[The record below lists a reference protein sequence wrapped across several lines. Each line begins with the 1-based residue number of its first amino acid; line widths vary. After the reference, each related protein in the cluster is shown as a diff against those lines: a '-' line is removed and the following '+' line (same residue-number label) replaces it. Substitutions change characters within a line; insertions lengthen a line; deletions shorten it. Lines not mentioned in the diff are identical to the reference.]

1 MHKLS
6 SDDRCFPLAH
16 CPRSASTSGFTLI
29 EVLVSIVILAIL
41 AAIALPAFLSQARRA
56 QQGEALT
63 YVGAINRAQQAYRLD
78 SRTFATSI
86 NQLGIGILE
95 DTSFYQYSIVEGSS
109 QVAIATANPQDD
121 ALTGYS
127 GVVYVWIGSNGAA
140 TTTSKLCQ
148 GNRGGVPPLSVT
160 VSNTVVDVI
169 GCNDV

>member
-1 MHKLS
+1 VDKFNAC
-6 SDDRCFPLAH
+6 DRCPPLLYR
-16 CPRSASTSGFTLI
+16 PQPDPNSGFTLI
-29 EVLVSIVILAIL
+29 EVLVSIIILSIL

-127 GVVYVWIGSNGAA
+127 GVVYVWIGPNGTA

-148 GNRGGVPPLSVT
+148 GSRGGAPPLSVT
-160 VSNTVVDVI
+160 VSNAAVDVV